1 MNPIYSLSLI
11 FLCSFVG
18 LKESFALDVSELI
31 NFAEK
36 QYTTLA
42 ASIPASGAYISTGDP
57 LSATWRT
64 TNQEPWTAGFYSG
77 SLWMLYKHTGATKW
91 RDLAILNQ
99 DGLFGRQFDTGTH
112 DVGFVI
118 MSSYGHGLE
127 LTGIQNYGNI
137 VVQAATSLLGRF
149 FKLGG
154 VIRSWNNNMDNVLD
168 EVKVIID
175 NMMNLELLFK
185 ASELTGDSF
194 YARVAISHA
203 EKTLAEH
210 FRPDGGSYHV
220 VSFYEAT
227 GGVKR
232 KFTWQGY
239 SASSTWARG
248 HAWGINGFTTTY
260 KYTND
265 TRFLAIA
272 ERAAEYFINHLEPDF
287 VPIWDFDAP
296 TGSSYQPRDTSAA
309 AVAACAFLE
318 LHTMTSKQNYF
329 DVAEKMLESL
339 AENYRADVNP
349 NYRIPALLVNGTVFF
364 NSNDFDTSITYGDYY
379 FLKALDLYDGIVR
392 KH

>member
-1 MNPIYSLSLI
+1 MKSILI
-11 FLCSFVG
+11 VFLVSVYTFAVLKPSTG
-18 LKESFALDVSELI
+18 LNVEELVT
-31 NFAEK
+31 FAEL
-36 QYTTLA
+36 QYTKVSSA
-42 ASIPASGAYISTGDP
+42 IPYTGAFISTGDP
-57 LSATWRT
+57 LSSTWRT
-64 TNQEPWTAGFYSG
+64 TNQDDWTVGFYSG
-77 SLWMLYKHTGATKW
+77 TLWMLYKHTGNTKW

-99 DGLFGRQFDTGTH
+99 DGLFGRQFDTSTH
-112 DVGFVI
+112 DVGFII

-127 LTGIQNYGNI
+127 LTGIQNYKNI
-137 VVQAATSLLGRF
+137 IVQAATSLLGRF

-154 VIRSWNNNMDNVLD
+154 VIRSWSNWDGELD
-168 EVKVIID
+168 EVKVILD

-185 ASELTGDSF
+185 ASEITGDEF
-194 YARVAISHA
+194 YAHVAISHA
-203 EKTLAEH
+203 EQTLAEH
-210 FRPDGGSYHV
+210 YRPDGGSYHV

-227 GGVKR
+227 GEVKR
-232 KFTWQGY
+232 KFTVQGY
-239 SASSTWARG
+239 ADSSTWARG

-272 ERAAEYFINHLEPDF
+272 EKSAEYFINRLQSDF

-296 TGSSYQPRDTSAA
+296 TGSIYQPRDTSAA

-318 LHTMTSKQNYF
+318 LYTLTSKQNYF

-349 NYRIPALLVNGTVFF
+349 NYRIPAILVNGTVFF

-379 FLKALDLYDGIVR
+379 FLKALDLYNGIAH